1 MNAAPMGGAPI
12 RRHAWK
18 ADAAEHTGS
27 GRAHKARVVFG
38 GGDGPVTALMGG
50 RMLWALRALMA
61 AGPNGVTPIERPAP
75 RWSAYVH
82 KLRRM
87 GLVIETIPEEH
98 GGPFP
103 GTHGRYVLRTVVA
116 IGGGA

>member
-1 MNAAPMGGAPI
+1 MNAAQMGGAPI
-12 RRHAWK
+12 RRHASK

-27 GRAHKARVVFG
+27 KRASKARVVFG
-38 GGDGPVTALMGG
+38 GGDAPVTAIIGG
-50 RMLWALRALMA
+50 RMLWALRALIA
-61 AGPNGVTPIERPAP
+61 AGAKGVTPIERPAP

-82 KLRRM
+82 KLRRL

-98 GGPFP
+98 GGAFP
-103 GTHGRYVLRTVVA
+103 GTHGRYVLRSVVA